1 MFSKYRQILD
11 NLSLK
16 SSKRIL
22 PDSVPCSMLNLSSN
36 DYLGL
41 TKNDNLLNTFYNQVP
56 KIDRKF
62 TSSSSRLLTGNSLPY
77 KRLET
82 LMAKAF
88 ERESCLVFNSG
99 YHANIGIL
107 PALTS
112 KNDLIIADKLIHA
125 SLIDG
130 IRLSQAEFKRFSHLD
145 YEHLEQL
152 LIAHR
157 TDFDHVFIVCESIY
171 SMDGDCSDIQKLVS
185 LKKKYNAFLYV
196 DEAHAI
202 GVRGEK
208 GLGLCEEQNCIADID
223 FIVGT
228 FGKALASYGA
238 YIICD
243 DIIKQFLI
251 NTSRSMIFT
260 TALPPINVAWTC
272 FIFEQLVDFDALRQ
286 NLHHISKVFAE
297 SLNSE
302 STTHIIPYILGE
314 NDNAVQCS
322 QYMQDK
328 GFYVLP
334 IRHPTVPVG
343 TARLRFSLTA
353 DIEISQ
359 ISQITETLKSFVP
372 KYESNYNK

>member
-1 MFSKYRQILD
+1 
-11 NLSLK
+11 
-16 SSKRIL
+16 
-22 PDSVPCSMLNLSSN
+22 
-36 DYLGL
+36 
-41 TKNDNLLNTFYNQVP
+41 
-56 KIDRKF
+56 
-62 TSSSSRLLTGNSLPY
+62 
-77 KRLET
+77 
-82 LMAKAF
+82 
-88 ERESCLVFNSG
+88 
-99 YHANIGIL
+99 
-107 PALTS
+107 
-112 KNDLIIADKLIHA
+112 
-125 SLIDG
+125 
-130 IRLSQAEFKRFSHLD
+130 
-145 YEHLEQL
+145 
-152 LIAHR
+152 
-157 TDFDHVFIVCESIY
+157 
-171 SMDGDCSDIQKLVS
+171 
-185 LKKKYNAFLYV
+185 
-196 DEAHAI
+196 
-202 GVRGEK
+202 
-208 GLGLCEEQNCIADID
+208 
-223 FIVGT
+223 
-228 FGKALASYGA
+228 
-238 YIICD
+238 
-243 DIIKQFLI
+243 
-251 NTSRSMIFT
+251 MIFT